1 MKLGCTKYIARCLH
15 LGLRCLVSIC
25 RPPGHWEGHASK
37 GGRFC
42 SNACF
47 NERHWDGNIC
57 CNWGHGKIA
66 TCQECT
72 GLSRNSVKLNRKEW
86 CLRRSNFHISHHFS
100 WSNDEM
106 GWQHLCIEVIPS
118 HVRKLFDSFGFC
130 ICTEACDVQLH
141 YCLMFTSIFTWTQL
155 FSHERV
161 SAKMELQQSTRS
173 NAWPHVWFLHGRIG
187 VRRHSAEPVRFT
199 LVFT

>member
-1 MKLGCTKYIARCLH
+1 MLQR
-15 LGLRCLVSIC
+15 
-25 RPPGHWEGHASK
+25 
-37 GGRFC
+37 GR
-42 SNACF
+42 
-47 NERHWDGNIC
+47 
-57 CNWGHGKIA
+57 HGM
-66 TCQECT
+66 TCQTATEAMAKLRRVKSAQDSVEIPNST
-72 GLSRNSVKLNRKEW
+72 GKEG

-100 WSNDEM
+100 RSNDEM

-141 YCLMFTSIFTWTQL
+141 YRLMFTSIFTWTQL
-155 FSHERV
+155 FPHERV